1 MTAKGNKKLEVVEEM
16 PDDDVRP
23 TGADEAPPPDQP
35 IEELEMVAIPFRGR
49 DFNIPK
55 MMDEWETEAC
65 LAMSQ
70 NDYVYAAKLL
80 LGEGQWARLQMLGSK
95 RKDIREFLLIFA
107 EKINKECIG

>member
-1 MTAKGNKKLEVVEEM
+1 MTAKGNKKLEVVEE
-16 PDDDVRP
+16 VAEEV
-23 TGADEAPPPDQP
+23 ADLASTESGNTDSP